1 MCLLFQEFFF
11 LAHPYHLCKQYLKD
25 LVARRGVQ
33 TLMILYLCALQLQIL
48 TLTKTPGTV
57 TLSSAKILLKIL
69 LSLITILVKNI

>member
-11 LAHPYHLCKQYLKD
+11 HSTSISKQYLKA

-33 TLMILYLCALQLQIL
+33 TLMILCLCALQLQIP

-57 TLSSAKILLKIL
+57 TPSSVKILLKIL
-69 LSLITILVKNI
+69 LSLITMLVKNTLV